1 MILQALEQYYRRKQ
15 SLGAGEL
22 PPYGFEAKV
31 IPVIFELD
39 VQSEL
44 VQIRVS
50 DSKADT
56 AAAEYVVPQG
66 MKKTSGIMANLFWDN
81 AEYVLGVDCCGKPD
95 KVAQRHQAF
104 IERLEQLPE
113 SAASDQGIKVL
124 RQFLKTFAPDSL
136 QETPHWDL
144 LQTNPNI
151 SFRLQGDSGLICQR
165 PAVIET
171 VSSMADEK
179 IQPTFCLITGTI
191 DTPERL
197 HPAIKGV
204 WGAQTSGANIVSFNL
219 DAFNSYGKSQG
230 LNAPVSKQASF
241 SYTTALNHLLR
252 KGSDQRIQVGDAST
266 VFWSEKADPFEQDF
280 HTIWGATPRSI
291 KDDPD
296 KFTQS
301 VLAVLSAV
309 QRGRLADSP
318 SRNCFYVLGLAPN
331 AARIAIRFWIVAT
344 VAEISLRTKQYFD
357 ELAIAHG
364 SKETAYLPLFRI
376 LVNIAVQSKSEN
388 IPPNLAGD
396 VMRSILSGGPYPFTL
411 LAAAVRRCRS
421 EQQVNYPRA
430 AIIKAYLN
438 RYHQKEEITVSL
450 DRNNNNAAYRLGR
463 LFAVL
468 EKIQEEANP
477 GINATIRDRYYAAAS
492 ANPVSVF
499 ATLLKLKN
507 HHLAKLDNRGRK
519 TNFEKLLGEIF
530 SELPADLPST
540 LSLQDQG
547 RFAVGYYHQRQD
559 FFTKHNLP
567 NEGEQE

>member
-1 MILQALEQYYRRKQ
+1 MILQALEQYYRRK
-15 SLGAGEL
+15 SAGGGAEL
-22 PPYGFEAKV
+22 PPFGFESKV
-31 IPVIFELD
+31 IPVILELNAE
-39 VQSEL
+39 SEL
-44 VQIRVS
+44 VQMRVS
-50 DSKADT
+50 ASKTDT
-56 AAAEYVVPQG
+56 AAAEYLVPQG
-66 MKKTSGIMANLFWDN
+66 MKKTSGVMANLFWDN
-81 AEYVLGVDCCGKPD
+81 AEYTLGIDCCGKPE
-95 KVAQRHQAF
+95 KVAERHRAF
-104 IERLEQLPE
+104 IERIDQLPE
-113 SAASDQGIKVL
+113 PAASDQGVKIL
-124 RQFLKTFAPDSL
+124 RKFLKDFAADSL
-136 QETPHWDL
+136 QQTAHWEL

-165 PAVIET
+165 PAVIEA

-179 IQPTFCLITGTI
+179 IPPTLCLVTGTI
-191 DTPERL
+191 DAPVRL

-204 WGAQTSGANIVSFNL
+204 WRAQTSGANIVSFNL

-241 SYTTALNHLLR
+241 SYTTALNYLLR

-301 VLAVLSAV
+301 VHAVLSAV
-309 QRGRLADSP
+309 QRGRLADNQ
-318 SRNCFYVLGLAPN
+318 SRNRFYVLGLAPN
-331 AARIAIRFWIVAT
+331 AARIAIRFWFVGT

-357 ELAIAHG
+357 ELAIAH
-364 SKETAYLPLFRI
+364 TAKDTPYLPLFRI

-396 VMRSILSGGPYPFTL
+396 VMRSILSGRPYPFTL
-411 LAAAVRRCRS
+411 LSAAVRRCRS
-421 EQQVNYPRA
+421 EQHVNYPRA

-450 DRNNNNAAYRLGR
+450 DRNNSNAAYRLGR

-477 GINATIRDRYYAAAS
+477 GINATIRDRYYGAAS

-507 HHLAKLDNRGRK
+507 HHIAKLDNPGRK

-530 SELPADLPST
+530 SELPADLPSN

-559 FFTKHNLP
+559 FFTKHNSP
-567 NEGEQE
+567 NEGDQE